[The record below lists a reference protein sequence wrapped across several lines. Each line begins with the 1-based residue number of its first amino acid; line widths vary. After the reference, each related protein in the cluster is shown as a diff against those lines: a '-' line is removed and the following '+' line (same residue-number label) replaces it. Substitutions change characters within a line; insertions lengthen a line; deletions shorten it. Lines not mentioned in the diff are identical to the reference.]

1 MKSRETLCGD
11 GRWRPRRR
19 KKREEKKREKRKTG
33 KRRVET
39 QTSSITVVSEKT
51 APVSA
56 RDGEKR
62 DSEERAPH

>member
-1 MKSRETLCGD
+1 MEDGD
-11 GRWRPRRR
+11 RGVG
-19 KKREEKKREKRKTG
+19 KREKRKREKKRKTG

-62 DSEERAPH
+62 ESEERAPH